1 MTVLVNCL
9 VIINTVLPNG
19 ILMNTTGG
27 NMKLTLNQ
35 YETRYAEF
43 INKMYEHAENNCPS
57 LKHLN
62 FILET
67 SPVGYNVE
75 VSKGFGEDE
84 GTYKVAFKLS
94 DNLEEVRQSFA
105 MGLAMMI
112 YDSINGETDFNS
124 LNDTEKNEF
133 INIYTTL
140 LYEGE

>member
-1 MTVLVNCL
+1 
-9 VIINTVLPNG
+9 
-19 ILMNTTGG
+19 
-27 NMKLTLNQ
+27 MKLTLNQ

-43 INKMYEHAENNCPS
+43 INKMYEHAENKCPS

-62 FILET
+62 FILDT
-67 SPVGYNVE
+67 SPSEYNVE
-75 VSKGFGEDE
+75 ISKGFGEDE

-124 LNDTEKNEF
+124 LNDAEKNEF
-133 INIYTTL
+133 INIYTNL